1 MKKPG
6 FTYYTRVNVHNRTS
20 RPEIVRRGLCFR
32 IAPYYPA
39 EMTQPEVWATSQTLS
54 TAAADTARGS
64 RASAGVA
71 SVWATAVMAAVVL
84 WEAAALFI
92 KAGRVPLWYDE
103 LLTYHVS
110 ALHPFSAVWQALNE
124 GVDGMPAGYYA
135 VVQLA
140 RILPLDPH
148 IAVRLP
154 SILGYILT
162 IVAVFCFVKR
172 RVPPLTAL
180 TVILLLTLSPFRVYA
195 TEARSYSLLV
205 GSLAASALFW
215 QRIGEQRFAT
225 LLFGL
230 SLTFAVSL
238 HHLAVVAISAFG
250 IAEIVFGVVSR
261 RIRWSTWIAI
271 ILAFC
276 PFFLGLPALLH
287 FRSIFGR
294 NFWSRPHLSKLGSY
308 YETYFAIDQWLGLA
322 LLLFCGFVVIRA
334 VLQIQRK
341 PSDHSTSNAL
351 TTPELVL
358 AGGLLFYPALLLVLT
373 KVIGSGYVPRYG
385 WPAILGLI
393 FLLAYL
399 LGKADQLIAGLT
411 AVLLLVFLLSSI
423 DQMVALS
430 KTSLTE
436 RWTKLALASGPGA
449 NIPVVIADAV
459 TYLEANEY
467 APQELRSRLVELA
480 DTDLAV
486 HFTGMD
492 TADRANALL
501 MRYVRLRLEEP
512 ESFEA
517 SHPQF
522 ILCFNIPTQDWLI
535 PYLMKK
541 NYHLTLLAYANGIG
555 DYSVYLVSR

>member
-1 MKKPG
+1 
-6 FTYYTRVNVHNRTS
+6 
-20 RPEIVRRGLCFR
+20 
-32 IAPYYPA
+32 
-39 EMTQPEVWATSQTLS
+39 
-54 TAAADTARGS
+54 
-64 RASAGVA
+64 
-71 SVWATAVMAAVVL
+71 MAAVVL
-84 WEAAALFI
+84 WEVAVLFI
-92 KAGRVPLWYDE
+92 KVGRVPLWYDE

-110 ALHPFSAVWQALNE
+110 ALHPFSALWQALKE

-140 RILPLDPH
+140 RTLPLDPH

-154 SILGYILT
+154 SILGYVLT
-162 IVAVFCFVKR
+162 LAALFCFVKR
-172 RVPPLTAL
+172 RVPPLTTLA
-180 TVILLLTLSPFRVYA
+180 VILLLTLSPFRAYA

-205 GSLAASALFW
+205 GSLAVSAAFW
-215 QRIGEQRFAT
+215 QRIGEQRFAP

-230 SLTFAVSL
+230 FLTFAVSL
-238 HHLAVVAISAFG
+238 HYLAVVTISAFG
-250 IAEIVFGVVSR
+250 IAEIVFAVMSR
-261 RIRWSTWIAI
+261 QIRWSAWIAM
-271 ILAFC
+271 ILASC

-287 FRSIFGR
+287 FRSVFGH
-294 NFWSRPHLSKLGSY
+294 NFWSRPHLRKLGSY
-308 YETYFAIDQWLGLA
+308 YETYFALDQWLGLA

-334 VLQIQRK
+334 VLQVLRK
-341 PSDHSTSNAL
+341 PSEHNPANAL

-373 KVIGSGYVPRYG
+373 RVMGSGYVPRYG
-385 WPAILGLI
+385 WPAILGLM

-399 LGKADQLIAGLT
+399 LGKAAQLVAGLT
-411 AVLLLVFLLSSI
+411 AVLLLVFLLSGI

-436 RWTKLALASGPGA
+436 RWSKLASASGPGPG
-449 NIPVVIADAV
+449 IPVVIADAV

-467 APQELRSRLVELA
+467 APPELRGRLVELA
-480 DTDLAV
+480 GTDLAV

-501 MRYVRLRLEEP
+501 ARYVPLRLEER

-541 NYHLTLLAYANGIG
+541 NYHLTLLADANGIG
-555 DYSVYLVSR
+555 DYSVYLVRR